1 MKQQQQHRR
10 SRASSVRRS
19 LALLAAAAVATLP
32 GTAHAGIIN
41 SDNSPLCQQNGAMC
55 QQQCMAPKSFLFE
68 CNKGT
73 NFSPPTSTC
82 QCVNTPNPP
91 PSDGAAIWELV
102 GHSPPDQC
110 GGKNFLAEC
119 GRVLNVRVQL
129 NEMRAGQGAGA
140 AQPIAGTLAAAL
152 PKRDCN
158 EAIQGIAT
166 GPNTAVVF
174 VPTHGL
180 SALTTRGNDTAYLQ
194 LGGDQSQ
201 CIAQYR
207 NRIGQAFTLGRMPPP
222 LPVNDT
228 ANATLPAKAS
238 LGGGASS
245 GAGEGM
251 MAMRGGGTTA
261 GLVVAAAAGAVAAV
275 MAVL

>member
-1 MKQQQQHRR
+1 L
-10 SRASSVRRS
+10 SP
-19 LALLAAAAVATLP
+19 LAKLVAAAAVAGLATQ
-32 GTAHAGIIN
+32 TARAGIVN

-55 QQQCMAPKSFLFE
+55 QQQCPAPKSFLFE

-73 NFSPPTSTC
+73 NFSPPVSTC
-82 QCVNTPNPP
+82 QCVDTPSPP

-119 GRVLNVRVQL
+119 GRVLNVRVQF

-140 AQPIAGTLAAAL
+140 QQPVAGTLGAAL
-152 PKRDCN
+152 PKRDCSQVV
-158 EAIQGIAT
+158 QGIAT
-166 GPNTAVVF
+166 GPNTAVLF

-222 LPVNDT
+222 LPVNET

-238 LGGGASS
+238 LGGGASA
-245 GAGEGM
+245 AGEGIVM
-251 MAMRGGGTTA
+251 QGRGGVLGAVAT
-261 GLVVAAAAGAVAAV
+261 AAAVALAGAVA
-275 MAVL
+275 VL